1 MIKTDKATAI
11 KMLQNQI
18 SILQSF
24 EPSELNLQKVKSW
37 QHDTEHVLENIFGIG
52 SHQLNTFAK
61 IKYRPAISLLS
72 SSKNDQ
78 SPLQIQCLK
87 NGFDEARTAL
97 HSFLKEIEEFW
108 RDGNPDSSSVGFNEV
123 VEIHP
128 NIFGLGLNIN
138 ALIKKYFHKR

>member
-1 MIKTDKATAI
+1 
-11 KMLQNQI
+11 MLQNQI
-18 SILQSF
+18 QYFSLLTF
-24 EPSELNLQKVKSW
+24 RTEFAKVKSW

-87 NGFDEARTAL
+87 KTVSMRARNRP
-97 HSFLKEIEEFW
+97 SFF
-108 RDGNPDSSSVGFNEV
+108 S
-123 VEIHP
+123 
-128 NIFGLGLNIN
+128 
-138 ALIKKYFHKR
+138 